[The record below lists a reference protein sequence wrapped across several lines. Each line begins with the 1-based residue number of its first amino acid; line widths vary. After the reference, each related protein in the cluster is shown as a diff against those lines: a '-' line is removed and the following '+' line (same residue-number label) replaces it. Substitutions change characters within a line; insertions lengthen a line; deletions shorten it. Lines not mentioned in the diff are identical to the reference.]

1 MRLVEVWLS
10 YRKERGDGVG
20 DAARYLTSQLGKKY
34 SASRIWEWKTDGR
47 PVPDDVV
54 KLMRQE
60 VLPWLLPR
68 EGLKSEVQQ
77 AKFISILEML
87 I

>member
-10 YRKERGDGVG
+10 YRKERGDGVA
-20 DAARYLTSQLGKKY
+20 DAAQYLAEQLGKKY
-34 SASRIWEWKTDGR
+34 SASRIWEWKTGGR
-47 PVPDDVV
+47 PVPDDVA
-54 KLMRQE
+54 KLMRKE

-68 EGLKSEVQQ
+68 EGVKSEVQQ